1 MFRRVTLSMRDTG
14 VPCSLETPTPLRRPQ
29 GPRHR
34 PTEGLREVHSLIS
47 EAPLHRGRGH
57 VWDEVGQRVRQGS
70 ENEFFINNLLVR
82 IHSIIEMIWWTG
94 LAP

>member
-1 MFRRVTLSMRDTG
+1 M
-14 VPCSLETPTPLRRPQ
+14 
-29 GPRHR
+29 
-34 PTEGLREVHSLIS
+34 S